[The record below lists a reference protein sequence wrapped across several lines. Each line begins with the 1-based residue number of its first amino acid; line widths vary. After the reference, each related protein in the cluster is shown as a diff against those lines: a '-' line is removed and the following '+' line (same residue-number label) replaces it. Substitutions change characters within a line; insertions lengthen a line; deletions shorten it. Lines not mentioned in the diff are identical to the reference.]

1 MLHLPVVRTLVNRN
15 EPNLPIALTEAFALF
30 FRSSFAILKPIM
42 VSGLSGLGVLLV
54 LLCSAGQ
61 VFSQAPKKANLGA
74 SLAITD
80 TGTWKPIQRGMEF
93 RKIMMQRTDPSYS
106 LELKLLRLDSQFIVP
121 RVLYADQ
128 FQLKSANAKVFA
140 EKTGAIAAINANYF
154 DEKGRPLG
162 YLKTAQKE
170 INRAVSK
177 HGLYTGVFGL
187 GESGP
192 FITHRDEFQPAQAGE
207 ALQSGP
213 LLLHR
218 SAFVEV
224 VSGSGRHARRSVIGI
239 DKDGRVLIG
248 VSDGVIGG
256 LSFAEL
262 QEMFTEPK
270 WQIAAIE
277 LLNLDGGGS
286 AQLYVKSGK
295 FEEWLPGTSEVPV
308 AIGFFSKAN

>member
-1 MLHLPVVRTLVNRN
+1 
-15 EPNLPIALTEAFALF
+15 
-30 FRSSFAILKPIM
+30 
-42 VSGLSGLGVLLV
+42 
-54 LLCSAGQ
+54 
-61 VFSQAPKKANLGA
+61 
-74 SLAITD
+74 
-80 TGTWKPIQRGMEF
+80 
-93 RKIMMQRTDPSYS
+93 
-106 LELKLLRLDSQFIVP
+106 
-121 RVLYADQ
+121 
-128 FQLKSANAKVFA
+128 
-140 EKTGAIAAINANYF
+140 
-154 DEKGRPLG
+154 
-162 YLKTAQKE
+162 
-170 INRAVSK
+170 
-177 HGLYTGVFGL
+177 VFGL

-239 DKDGRVLIG
+239 DKDRRVLIG